1 MDVTTIVG
9 ILAGLG
15 VIVWGIGMDAIGN
28 FIDFQSLAI
37 VLGGTFA
44 AVIASFPLGM
54 LKNTIKHGK
63 KLIAGKAFLPE
74 PTIETLVE
82 FAQLARKNGLLALEE
97 QANALNDPF
106 FKQGIM
112 YVVDAVEADKVREL
126 LESEVATM
134 DKRHED
140 EIAIYD
146 KLAGYCPAFGMVG
159 TLVGLINMLK
169 GMDVTSGSS
178 NIGAD
183 MSVALITTFY
193 GSLFANLIFAP
204 ISKKLRIRNEE
215 EILYKQI
222 IIEGVIGIQSGEN
235 PKNLKERLA
244 SQLHQKKRGK
254 IVDSEGGG
262 GGEEGGGGKK
272 GKKK

>member
-15 VIVWGIGMDAIGN
+15 VVVWGIGLDKLGN
-28 FIDFQSLAI
+28 FIDPASLAI

-44 AVIASFPLGM
+44 AVIASFPLNM

-63 KLIAGKAFLPE
+63 SLISAKAFRPE

-97 QANALNDPF
+97 QANALTDPF

-126 LESEVATM
+126 LESEVASM

-146 KLAGYCPAFGMVG
+146 KLNAYCPAFGMVG

-254 IVDSEGGG
+254 IIDSEGGG
-262 GGEEGGGGKK
+262 GDDGGGGKK